1 MMDKPLRTIKKRPGG
16 CGHIRQ
22 GVGSEERHHENTVSI
37 ARFNQDDKGVIL

>member
-1 MMDKPLRTIKKRPGG
+1 MMDKPLWSIKKRPGG

-37 ARFNQDDKGVIL
+37 ACFNQDDKGVIL

>member
-16 CGHIRQ
+16 CGHIRRDA
-22 GVGSEERHHENTVSI
+22 GSEERYHENTVSI